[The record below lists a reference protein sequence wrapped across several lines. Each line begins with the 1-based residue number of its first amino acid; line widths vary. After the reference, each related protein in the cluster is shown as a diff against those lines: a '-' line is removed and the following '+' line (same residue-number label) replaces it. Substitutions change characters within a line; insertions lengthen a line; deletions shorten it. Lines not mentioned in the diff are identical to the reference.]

1 MNAAATIGFLHH
13 ATVLRHRNGAAR
25 NRGNHALQ
33 SRGSQQAIRK
43 RVGIRLVRRRKMM
56 KQRMPEIFFSFGVR
70 KAVDLDPAHERAV
83 LRAFAAAVKTGKP
96 KAECYLAA
104 VAAWPRLHPHQQYSR
119 AANIAVC
126 IVLDRALSRSA
137 EMGDC

>member
-1 MNAAATIGFLHH
+1 MSET
-13 ATVLRHRNGAAR
+13 
-25 NRGNHALQ
+25 
-33 SRGSQQAIRK
+33 S
-43 RVGIRLVRRRKMM
+43 
-56 KQRMPEIFFSFGVR
+56 FSFGVR
-70 KAVDLDPAHERAV
+70 KAVALDPAHERAV
-83 LRAFAAAVKTGKP
+83 LRAFADAVKAGKP

-104 VAAWPRLHPHQQYSR
+104 VAAWRRLHPTQRYSK

>member
-1 MNAAATIGFLHH
+1 
-13 ATVLRHRNGAAR
+13 
-25 NRGNHALQ
+25 
-33 SRGSQQAIRK
+33 
-43 RVGIRLVRRRKMM
+43 
-56 KQRMPEIFFSFGVR
+56 MPEIPFSFGMR
-70 KAVDLDPAHERAV
+70 KPIALDPTHERAV
-83 LRAFAAAVKTGKP
+83 LRAFAEAVKAGKP

-104 VAAWPRLHPHQQYSR
+104 VAAWRRLHPTHRYSK